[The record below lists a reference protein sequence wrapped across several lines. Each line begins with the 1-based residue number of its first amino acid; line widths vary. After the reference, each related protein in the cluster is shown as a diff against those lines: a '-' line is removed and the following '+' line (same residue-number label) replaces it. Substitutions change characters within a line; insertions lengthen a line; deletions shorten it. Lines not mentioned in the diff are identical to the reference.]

1 MQTRNGLNFSQ
12 QRFQRLCIGD
22 LLPALIVQAKAGIG
36 LLERK
41 FTPMRLGSVDDN
53 FFGFLAARRP
63 SGPDMICWDGAPET
77 VYGIKFGDGES
88 GHGQ

>member
-1 MQTRNGLNFSQ
+1 MQTRKGLNLSQ
-12 QRFQRLCIGD
+12 QRVQRLCLGD
-22 LLPALIVQAKAGIG
+22 LMPALIVQAKAGID
-36 LLERK
+36 LLERE
-41 FTPMRLGSVDDN
+41 FTPMRLGSVDDDL
-53 FFGFLAARRP
+53 FRFLAARRP